1 MSLGIGLSAGLSTVL
16 LAMALASGSNA
27 QQEERELRGLSAGS
41 GRSGGGTSETS
52 FDDPA
57 SKDNSHVTALVSGQS
72 TSAIFVVVL
81 WMYVKASGQE
91 GMFVKASG
99 QHYVESSAAVLNGGR
114 LAMILAA
121 AGCIVGAYVCTR
133 VCAGRYDN
141 NALTSTDDVASIDLI
156 KVLQPYALA
165 LVLNSFAS
173 TVLYPR
179 LLDSAPSKY
188 GIRPDWLAS
197 DLTFLYSISDL
208 AGRVYSYDLFVFIRG
223 MSVCM
228 YHTYV
233 FRYPNR
239 WCCTAVPPLK

>member
-1 MSLGIGLSAGLSTVL
+1 MGIGLSAGLSTVL
-16 LAMALASGSNA
+16 LGMALASGSTA
-27 QQEERELRGLSAGS
+27 QQEERELRGLSARS

-52 FDDPA
+52 FNDPA

-141 NALTSTDDVASIDLI
+141 NALTSTDDVSSIDLI

-223 MSVCM
+223 MCTCM
-228 YHTYV
+228 YHM
-233 FRYPNR
+233 FPDARI
-239 WCCTAVPPLK
+239 AGAALLPPS